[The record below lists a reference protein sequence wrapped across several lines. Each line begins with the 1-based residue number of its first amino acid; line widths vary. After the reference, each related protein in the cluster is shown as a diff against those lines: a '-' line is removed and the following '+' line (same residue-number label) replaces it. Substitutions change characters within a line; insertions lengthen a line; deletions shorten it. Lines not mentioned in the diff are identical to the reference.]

1 MFILVETTAEL
12 DYMEMPD
19 FNLAPQISPH
29 ILEMQDS
36 LNRSIGEQSRRKN
49 EAIESTNYLASFQR
63 ANLASEFTKKLLAQI
78 YKFDQKLN
86 TDQEVGVKLVSFG
99 QTITFHVTDVG
110 CYDPS
115 LVLFFGC
122 TDDGHRIEL
131 IQHVSQIS
139 FVLIAVPKLHP
150 EEPKRKIGFIQEGHP
165 T

>member
-1 MFILVETTAEL
+1 
-12 DYMEMPD
+12 MEMPD
-19 FNLAPQISPH
+19 FNLVPQVSPH
-29 ILEMQDS
+29 ILERQES
-36 LNRSIGEQSRRKN
+36 LSRSLAEQGRRNN

-63 ANLASEFTKKLLAQI
+63 ANLASEFAKKLLARIHQ
-78 YKFDQKLN
+78 FDQKLD

-115 LVLFFGC
+115 LVLFLGC
-122 TDDGHRIEL
+122 TDDGHRVEL

-139 FVLIAVPKLHP
+139 FVLIALPKLHP
-150 EEPKRKIGFIQEGHP
+150 EQPRRKIGFIQEGHS